1 MQTGQKLQKLRQQTD
16 MTQEQLAERLFVSR
30 DLVSKW
36 ETGERRPNYKTVIR
50 ISEILGVSP
59 DDIIEKNEIILG
71 ELSECIP
78 ENSDLKAAEIE
89 AVLNS
94 FLRTL
99 SERDCDIFIRRYYH
113 MDSPSEIAQMYSLRD
128 GNVRLTLHRIRKKLK
143 AYLSEVLL

>member
-1 MQTGQKLQKLRQQTD
+1 MQTGQKLQKLRQQAD

-36 ETGERRPNYKTVIR
+36 ETGERRPDYRTVVR
-50 ISEILGVSP
+50 ISDIFGVSP
-59 DDIIEKNEIILG
+59 DDITEKSEIILD

-78 ENSDLKAAEIE
+78 ENAELKAAEIE
-89 AVLNS
+89 AILNS

-99 SERDCDIFIRRYYH
+99 SEKDCNIFIRRYYH

-128 GNVRLTLHRIRKKLK
+128 GNVRLILHRTRKRLK
-143 AYLSEVLL
+143 IYLSEVL